1 MPACARKPRRNL
13 ERAAPKT
20 PATGRFKA
28 ALRYL
33 PVCLLGLVL
42 WREKPWTVHLAAN
55 APWAVAAA
63 ILLNLSV
70 SLPLKAARWRL
81 ALIDPPPFRQ
91 VLAATVEGLLANAAI
106 GFGSGDLVR
115 AARLRSSEP
124 LPKSKSDDQSSERQ
138 LLSSQLAI
146 DYGCTWAE
154 RGAEALA
161 LAILVFV
168 AALFTKLGSV
178 ALGISV
184 AAMLGYG
191 ALLTTGRFLVPRL
204 GRWPRIQ
211 RALSSGLQA
220 STPRRVIAMAALS
233 LLGWSSESVMLVLFQ
248 GAFHLEPS
256 FRTALVTLVG
266 INAAIAIPTLPGNFG
281 TFEAGVTMA
290 LVMCGA
296 PRDVAVSYALTYH
309 LTHVIPVAVLATAV
323 YLSRSRRYRTTPA
336 RTSTGR

>member
-1 MPACARKPRRNL
+1 MPL
-13 ERAAPKT
+13 
-20 PATGRFKA
+20 
-28 ALRYL
+28 
-33 PVCLLGLVL
+33 CLLALVL

-115 AARLRSSEP
+115 AARLRRSSEP
-124 LPKSKSDDQSSERQ
+124 LSESRADDQASENQ

-168 AALFTKLGSV
+168 AALLTKLGNV
-178 ALGISV
+178 ALVISLL
-184 AAMLGYG
+184 AMLGYG
-191 ALLTTGRFLVPRL
+191 ALLTTGRYLVPRL
-204 GRWPRIQ
+204 GRWPRVA

-220 STPRRVIAMAALS
+220 STPRRVTAMAALS

-296 PRDVAVSYALTYH
+296 PRDVAVSYALTFH
-309 LTHVIPVAVLATAV
+309 LTHVIPVAVLATGV
-323 YLSRSRRYRTTPA
+323 YLYRSRRYRTTPA
-336 RTSTGR
+336 RTSTSR

>member
-1 MPACARKPRRNL
+1 MPL
-13 ERAAPKT
+13 
-20 PATGRFKA
+20 
-28 ALRYL
+28 
-33 PVCLLGLVL
+33 CLLGVVL

-81 ALIDPPPFRQ
+81 ALIAPPPFRQ
-91 VLAATVEGLLANAAI
+91 VLAATVEGMLANAAI

-115 AARLRSSEP
+115 AARLRRSSEP
-124 LPKSKSDDQSSERQ
+124 LPQSESDDQSSERQ
-138 LLSSQLAI
+138 LLSRQLAI

-168 AALFTKLGSV
+168 AALFTKLGGV

-184 AAMLGYG
+184 GAMLGYG
-191 ALLTTGRFLVPRL
+191 ALLTTGRYLVPRL
-204 GRWPRIQ
+204 GRWPRVQ

-220 STPRRVIAMAALS
+220 STPRRVTAMAALS
-233 LLGWSSESVMLVLFQ
+233 LLGWLSESVMLVLFQ

-296 PRDVAVSYALTYH
+296 PRDVAVSYALTFH
-309 LTHVIPVAVLATAV
+309 LTHVIPVAILATGV

-336 RTSTGR
+336 RTSANR